1 MDLGR
6 RHAITLITFSVLSEL
21 QIDGIRQL
29 LLPRINGSFSAG
41 LAEMAG
47 HHMIVGRMPVRLRG
61 DAVRTRSRC
70 EPENG
75 RSEASQESLHC
86 GKAGTYNA

>member
-1 MDLGR
+1 MALGP
-6 RHAITLITFSVLSEL
+6 RHAITLLAFPVLSKL

-29 LLPRINGSFSAG
+29 LLPRINGPFSAR

-47 HHMIVGRMPVRLRG
+47 HHMIIGRTLVRLRG
-61 DAVRTRSRC
+61 DAIRMRSRC

-75 RSEASQESLHC
+75 RSEAFQESLQC